1 MFLLVGTVL
10 AGAVGLDS
18 LPPEPTDTRL
28 GLEHRLPTVTHM
40 ERAAQIKLGEITPDV
55 LVPVGASAGKRNWLK
70 RYYDEDGNIYTRSEV
85 LLIVDSTDCCNEE
98 LAWTLTH
105 SILGAECTFSS
116 LLLFAVSEGDG
127 VWLVLLVPPTAFF
140 IAKRNKHMDLMLTQ
154 YNQRL

>member
-1 MFLLVGTVL
+1 
-10 AGAVGLDS
+10 
-18 LPPEPTDTRL
+18 
-28 GLEHRLPTVTHM
+28 M

-105 SILGAECTFSS
+105 SILGSTCTFSS
-116 LLLFAVSEGDG
+116 LVTMSLSVFEPDCIG
-127 VWLVLLVPPTAFF
+127 VTLVLLVPTAFF